1 MDEDTNA
8 AVRRFPDRSRA
19 ISDRAARDEGFRE
32 MCADLATAEAELRKW
47 STSTVPRREQRIAE
61 YNVLVDELAREIETT
76 LDASVVPFPKR

>member
-19 ISDRAARDEGFRE
+19 IHDRAFRDEGFRE
-32 MCADLATAEAELRKW
+32 MCADLVTAEAELRKW
-47 STSTVPRREQRIAE
+47 STSADPRRERRIAE
-61 YNVLVDELAREIETT
+61 YNVLVDELAREIEAI